1 MTDATP
7 SVVPVI
13 CFFGGEVTDGNCLV
27 GLEMDG
33 ICLVGLF
40 TDGSLGGT
48 AGAFI
53 GIFLGGVFDLFGMA
67 GGFVG
72 FLGDILLCGVIVF
85 IICFYFKVY

>member
-7 SVVPVI
+7 SVVMGI
-13 CFFGGEVTDGNCLV
+13 SFFGEVTDGNCLI

-33 ICLVGLF
+33 NCLVGLF

-53 GIFLGGVFDLFGMA
+53 GIFLGGVFDLFGIV
-67 GGFVG
+67 GGFIDL
-72 FLGDILLCGVIVF
+72 FGDILLCGVTLF
-85 IICFYFKVY
+85 IICFY